1 MKTAKL
7 LIGATICAST
17 VTGLWL
23 QFALMAVGSFLILWS
38 IHDLIMANEV
48 D

>member
-7 LIGATICAST
+7 LVGAVICAST

-23 QFALMAVGSFLILWS
+23 QFAFAAIGSFLILWA

-48 D
+48 E